1 MSAKIAVLGLVIEE
15 PGPAHRLTAKL
26 RQRLS
31 SAGFVD
37 SNVYSALTR
46 LERDGLVRAIG
57 EDRAVGQT
65 HEVSQPAAPFAVA
78 SRSVSRLQLAAVG
91 SRAAAAATSEQR
103 LIPQQRGTIRQQ
115 SGMAQ
120 QQRSVARRT
129 PGSRAD
135 SRCFEA
141 TPAGVRH
148 FEEWLLRSSTAP
160 PLRDELHMK
169 VALCQPH
176 NLPRL
181 VELVYG
187 QELICLGRVQELKHT
202 FERMRPPAPDRWSG
216 LVLVHIRDAEL
227 SFWEARLTWLQGV
240 RESLEGMHA
249 EYERATRTI
258 RLPEASAPRSR
269 EARSATG

>member
-57 EDRAVGQT
+57 EDQVPERT
-65 HEVSQPAAPFAVA
+65 REVSQGGTQFSSA
-78 SRSVSRLQLAAVG
+78 RRLAGPPLAAVG
-91 SRAAAAATSEQR
+91 PRGAAALAAD
-103 LIPQQRGTIRQQ
+103 QRGVGRQQ
-115 SGMAQ
+115 AGLGL
-120 QQRSVARRT
+120 QRSNVRGRA

-135 SRCFEA
+135 SRSFEA

-202 FERMRPPAPDRWSG
+202 FERMSPPAPTRWSG

-227 SFWEARLTWLQGV
+227 SFWEARLSWLQGV
-240 RESLEGMHA
+240 RESLEGIHA

-258 RLPEASAPRSR
+258 GLPAQRRAAATPSSAL
-269 EARSATG
+269 ARHVG

>member
-26 RQRLS
+26 RQRLA

-57 EDRAVGQT
+57 DDQT
-65 HEVSQPAAPFAVA
+65 PEGTHGVSQAGTQFSSARRVA
-78 SRSVSRLQLAAVG
+78 GPQLAAVG
-91 SRAAAAATSEQR
+91 ARAAAALAVD
-103 LIPQQRGTIRQQ
+103 PGVGQRGVRHRQE
-115 SGMAQ
+115 GAGL
-120 QQRSVARRT
+120 QRSASRRA
-129 PGSRAD
+129 PGARAD
-135 SRCFEA
+135 SRSFEA

-202 FERMRPPAPDRWSG
+202 FERMSPPAPTRWSG

-227 SFWEARLTWLQGV
+227 SFWEARLSWLQGV
-240 RESLEGMHA
+240 RQSLEGIHT

-258 RLPEASAPRSR
+258 GLPAQRRATVAPASAL
-269 EARSATG
+269 ARHVG